1 MIFSTP
7 HLTEVREYA
16 KTVVEVGVLA
26 FLIYQALRFVRGTR
40 AAMVLAGLAVTL
52 VVTTT
57 LAQMFGL
64 EVIDWI
70 LTRLWTLLA
79 LSVLIIFQ
87 PEIRRAFAEL
97 GRQQS
102 RLRLGRGSRRSTDV
116 VDTLVD
122 ATYYLASHRIGALI
136 AIERTIGMRSYTETG
151 TYINAPV
158 SSKLLSTIFFPNTPL
173 HDGGVVIR
181 GDMLVAAGCIFP
193 LTQNTEQNRSLGT
206 RHRAGLG
213 ISEETD
219 AVVIIASEE
228 SGAVSVAHRGHL
240 IRGVA
245 RERLRRHLTNW
256 LVKREMRQERGK
268 LPFLD
273 LEDTAVQL
281 EDDFAAEEDEG

>member
-7 HLTEVREYA
+7 HFTEAREYA

-52 VVTTT
+52 VVMTT
-57 LAQMFGL
+57 LAQTFGL

-102 RLRLGRGSRRSTDV
+102 RLRLGRGARRSTDV

-136 AIERTIGMRSYTETG
+136 AVERTIGMRSYTETG

-181 GDMLVAAGCIFP
+181 GDTLVAAGCIFP

-228 SGAVSVAHRGHL
+228 SGAVSVAYRGHL
-240 IRGVA
+240 IRGVP
-245 RERLRRHLTNW
+245 RDRLRRHLTNW

-268 LPFLD
+268 LPFLG
-273 LEDTAVQL
+273 LEDTAIQL